1 MNAEL
6 LYNRFESL
14 SDLLKQTQSLIYRLS
29 KLHSQSP
36 STLESDEPVARTDLS
51 EEIHQNLKDLEQ
63 EFDLL
68 QLDIE
73 DTSNDSDRPRLG
85 HASQDQGDWE
95 KLELGPQVIKLGE
108 DLKM

>member
-1 MNAEL
+1 MNADSL
-6 LYNRFESL
+6 HDRFETL

-36 STLESDEPVARTDLS
+36 SLSEPDDPVARTDLS

-63 EFDLL
+63 EFVLF
-68 QLDIE
+68 QLDVE
-73 DTSNDSDRPRLG
+73 DTSNGSDRPRLG
-85 HASQDQGDWE
+85 HGSQDQGDWE
-95 KLELGPQVIKLGE
+95 KPDLGPQVIKFGE